1 MDERANGSTEM
12 TALQLSHY
20 RGPMYFCVHREDGWE
35 LLKVIKG
42 HGKPYPLY
50 RHGKLVQKCR
60 DATEAKARMRQ

>member
-1 MDERANGSTEM
+1 
-12 TALQLSHY
+12 
-20 RGPMYFCVHREDGWE
+20 MYFCVHREDGWE

-42 HGKPYPLY
+42 HGKPYHLY